1 MINYPRN
8 QIFHF
13 CEWKQC
19 WDFSKKWNCKVV
31 VLWWARLCNT
41 LTNSNATSSQLKFNN
56 HSFVFPFICFLYF
69 YLYLICI
76 SFYLYFN
83 GLVAPLNHQTFG
95 ASLKCWFNHT
105 LSVDQ
110 LTHFNISFFFWVLNI
125 LIFLI
130 FVNCV
135 SHVLKVSF
143 KFWVFFRLLGQKRIN
158 CSIRDGC
165 QNTPKRSEHTKEA
178 KTHQRGQNTPKR
190 SKHTK
195 EASTKYSIWSR
206 GQIEY
211 FVLARQSLVELFR
224 YHGRRDVTKTT
235 KTKKKPTKTTTLIT
249 NQHQ

>member
-1 MINYPRN
+1 MFSVHLVEKIWILVNFIMREDSFDIRPG
-8 QIFHF
+8 HF
-13 CEWKQC
+13 YW
-19 WDFSKKWNCKVV
+19 
-31 VLWWARLCNT
+31 
-41 LTNSNATSSQLKFNN
+41 
-56 HSFVFPFICFLYF
+56 YF

-105 LSVDQ
+105 SSVDQ

-143 KFWVFFRLLGQKRIN
+143 KFWVFFRLLGQNRIN
-158 CSIRDGC
+158 CNIRDGC

-190 SKHTK
+190 
-195 EASTKYSIWSR
+195 
-206 GQIEY
+206 
-211 FVLARQSLVELFR
+211 
-224 YHGRRDVTKTT
+224 
-235 KTKKKPTKTTTLIT
+235 
-249 NQHQ
+249 